1 MAIDFP
7 SSPANGQ
14 IYVDSTSGY
23 SFTYYTTPGAWK
35 STGASIPAPDRQYTW
50 TNTQTFSN
58 VITFSANLLATTIN
72 ATSVNATSITVGSN
86 WTVNT
91 TGEYHTGLVNAASFR
106 AGNSTVNS
114 YMNATTVSSL
124 FYENANAVTANYT
137 ITTGFNASST
147 GPITINNGITVTIP
161 SGQVWAI
168 R

>member
-35 STGASIPAPDRQYTW
+35 STGASIPAQDRQYTW

-58 VITFSANLLATTIN
+58 VITFNANLLAT
-72 ATSVNATSITVGSN
+72 SVNSVTYTIGGSFVAN
-86 WTVNT
+86 S
-91 TGEYHTGLVNAASFR
+91 TGMYHTGIANAASFR
-106 AGNSTVNS
+106 SGNSTVNS
-114 YMNATTVSSL
+114 YMNATTVSGL

-147 GPITINNGITVTIP
+147 GPITINTGITVTVP

>member
-14 IYVDSTSGY
+14 IYTDSASGY

-35 STGASIPAPDRQYTW
+35 SSGLSLPAADRQYAW

-58 VITFSANLLATTIN
+58 VITFSANLLATTVN
-72 ATSVNATSITVGSN
+72 AATVNATT
-86 WTVNT
+86 
-91 TGEYHTGLVNAASFR
+91 VNAATVNATTHNS
-106 AGNSTVNS
+106 GNATVNS
-114 YMNATTVSSL
+114 YMNATTVSGL

-137 ITTGFNASST
+137 ITTGYNASST

>member
-35 STGASIPAPDRQYTW
+35 SSGLSLPAADRQYAW

-58 VITFSANLLATTIN
+58 VITFSANLLATT
-72 ATSVNATSITVGSN
+72 VNATA
-86 WTVNT
+86 
-91 TGEYHTGLVNAASFR
+91 VNATTVSATTHNS
-106 AGNSTVNS
+106 GNATVNS
-114 YMNATTVSSL
+114 YMTATTVSSL
-124 FYENANAVTANYT
+124 FYENYNQITANYT
-137 ITTGFNASST
+137 ITTGYNASST